1 MKQIKYLIGT
11 ACVTLALSS
20 CDIDNVR
27 NLGETSTEN
36 FPVTEEDANAVLA
49 GIYENLNAVH
59 AYPQESNLY
68 MNQLASDD
76 CFGGG
81 GENDK
86 LMQSLDLFLNYGA
99 SVTMD
104 FWNQR
109 YEGLNRANTLIAAL
123 PNLSFSDDVKNRLM
137 GECLFLRAFYQF
149 DLASMYGNVP
159 LMTEPTGDIVTP
171 GEVSTLYGQMLQDLR
186 DACDLMPDQ
195 NNINQLIGHVDKYAA
210 EALLARI
217 WLFYTGFYCNGETI
231 ADLTSSNYSPL
242 TSVELPDGTT
252 LTKDQV
258 KNYIDDCVKNS
269 GYDLVPDFRN
279 LWAYTNR
286 FTVEDWDYTA
296 GQGLKWVEDDN
307 GAGTNTNPESMFAIK
322 FNKLA
327 DWSTTIG
334 YGNGIAL
341 HMGLRAA
348 DSNWAGNFPIGAG
361 WGAGPVA
368 PNLVQDW
375 VSIEPDDPRRDAT
388 ILDLNTLPDH
398 NWGGGDTY
406 MQETDY
412 YALKWSPFQAKDPET
427 GNLWC
432 CFENLMYGTEGWP
445 QGSGNLQLNNIHDL
459 VLIRFAD
466 VLLMHSELWE
476 NADGMNRVRARAG
489 LPATTYS
496 LENLQNERRWELAC
510 EGIRFN
516 DIRRW
521 HIAADAL
528 DRQQG
533 QKIWV
538 GAHVA
543 TVNNAQNGG
552 YKARYMAT
560 AGFQKVPDQAVTIGS
575 MPQNPGWTGADSEFM
590 AWTMAN

>member
-20 CDIDNVR
+20 CDIDDVK

-36 FPVTEEDANAVLA
+36 FPVTEEDANAVLS

-59 AYPQESNLY
+59 ANPQESNLY

-76 CFGGG
+76 CLGGG

-86 LMQSLDLFLNYGA
+86 LMQSLDLFLNSGP
-99 SVTMD
+99 SVTIN

-109 YEGLNRANTLIAAL
+109 YQGLNRANTLIQAL
-123 PNLSFSDDVKNRLM
+123 PNLSFDDAVKGRLM
-137 GECLFLRAFYQF
+137 GEALFLRAFYHF

-159 LMTEPTGDIVTP
+159 LMTEPNGSLVTP

-186 DACDLMPDQ
+186 DAVEMMPDE
-195 NNINQLIGHVDKYAA
+195 NNLNQRIGHVDKYAA

-217 WLFYTGFYCNGETI
+217 WLFYTGLYCNGETI
-231 ADLTSSNYSPL
+231 ADMVSTNYSPL
-242 TSVELPDGTT
+242 SSVALPDGST
-252 LTKDQV
+252 LTKEDV
-258 KNYIDDCVKNS
+258 KSYIDDCVKNS
-269 GYDLVPDFRN
+269 GYSLVPEFRN

-307 GAGTNTNPESMFAIK
+307 GTGTNSNPESMFAIK

-327 DWSTTIG
+327 DWGTTIG

-341 HMGLRAA
+341 HFGLRAC

-368 PNLVQDW
+368 PNLMQDW
-375 VSIEPDDPRRDAT
+375 ASIEPDDPRRDAT
-388 ILDLNTLPDH
+388 VINLNNLPDH

-406 MQETDY
+406 MQETEY
-412 YALKWSPFQAKDPET
+412 YALKWSPIQAIDDE
-427 GNLWC
+427 GNYWC
-432 CFENLMYGTEGWP
+432 CFENLMYGTDGWP
-445 QGSGNLQLNNIHDL
+445 QGSANLQLNNIHDL

-496 LENLQNERRWELAC
+496 LQNLQNERRWELAC
-510 EGIRFN
+510 EGLRFN

-521 HIAADAL
+521 HIAAAAL
-528 DRQQG
+528 ERQQG
-533 QKIWV
+533 QQIWV
-538 GAHVA
+538 GAHQQ
-543 TVNNAQNGG
+543 TINNPQNGG
-552 YKARYMAT
+552 YAARYNAT
-560 AGFQKVPDQAVTIGS
+560 AGFQRVPDAVVTIGS
-575 MPQNPGWTGADSEFM
+575 MPQNPGWSGADSEYQ